1 MVKNYAWYKVKI
13 TSMVDYR
20 LGKLQ
25 CYLKP
30 TSTINKYIQLWMN
43 NEEKVEKFKQIMY
56 MFEY

>member
-1 MVKNYAWYKVKI
+1 MHDIKSSMKI
-13 TSMVDYR
+13 ISIVDYL

-43 NEEKVEKFKQIMY
+43 NEEKDEKCKQIMY